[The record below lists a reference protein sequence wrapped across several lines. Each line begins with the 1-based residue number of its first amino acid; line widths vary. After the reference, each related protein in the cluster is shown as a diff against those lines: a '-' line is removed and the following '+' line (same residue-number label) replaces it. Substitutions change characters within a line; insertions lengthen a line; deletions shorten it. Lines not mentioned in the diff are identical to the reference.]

1 MAEIECTIKE
11 FHKFIG
17 PRIRNMV
24 QLMTKKRKK
33 DIKHLEA
40 AHVKGNSRKD
50 LINVILKK
58 YTIDEKNQLVKVD
71 LEKFEREII
80 EAHKPLDN
88 YFRFLCVK
96 CHKKYDSKNELSFKE
111 IEIAPTLTTS
121 RPKVFIDTK
130 VNKLYKLSRK

>member
-1 MAEIECTIKE
+1 
-11 FHKFIG
+11 
-17 PRIRNMV
+17 MV

-33 DIKHLEA
+33 DIKHLCQECKETKELEA